1 VTTLLKMN
9 LFRDIKMV
17 EIKSFCGYIYNID
30 KVGDISKVIAPPWD
44 VINGEY
50 ERSLFQRS
58 PYNAIRLISQ
68 NGNPDEV
75 NEIFDKWVP
84 EKILMKSE
92 KEGFYFLKHR
102 FKYQNKELERKGFFA
117 LLKLQDFS
125 SGNVIPHE
133 VIFEKHKNN
142 RYSLID
148 KCRANFSPVFMLYH
162 DEENNIE
169 KILNADSEI
178 ITNGELNE
186 EKFIFGI
193 VNEEDKISAIKKFI
207 KSQKLFIAD
216 GHHRY
221 QAALSYFKD
230 NPSVENSYILVY
242 LVNME
247 SSELIINPTHR
258 YIPVDIPF
266 EEKMGELKNF
276 FEITKVPDGEK
287 EMFRKMERTEICQH
301 KFGVWDNKNF
311 YVLNLKD
318 KKDPLKYL
326 HSGKSKDWG
335 LLDGVVLHHFIL
347 KEIFGMDEKNFIYD
361 FSAEKLIKKC
371 EKSGKGIV
379 FFLNPVTKE
388 QFKNIVG
395 NREIMPP
402 KSTYF
407 YPKVPT
413 GLVIHKFE

>member
-1 VTTLLKMN
+1 
-9 LFRDIKMV
+9 MV
-17 EIKSFCGYIYNID
+17 EINSFRGYIYNLN
-30 KVGDISKVIAPPWD
+30 KVGDINKVIAPPWD

-50 ERSLFQRS
+50 ERSLFQSS

-75 NEIFDKWVP
+75 KRIFGKWVT
-84 EKILMKSE
+84 ERILVKSE
-92 KEGFYFLKHR
+92 RESFYFLKHG

-142 RYSLID
+142 RYRLVE
-148 KCRANFSPVFMLYH
+148 KCRANFSPVFMLYN

-169 KILNADSEI
+169 EILNAGTEI

-207 KSQKLFIAD
+207 KSQKLLIAD

-221 QAALSYFKD
+221 QAALSYFKN

-242 LVNME
+242 LVNLE
-247 SSELIINPTHR
+247 SPELIINPTHR
-258 YIPVDIPF
+258 YIPVDILF
-266 EEKMGELKNF
+266 EEKMVEIRNF
-276 FEITKVPDGEK
+276 FEITKVSGSK
-287 EMFRKMERTEICQH
+287 EMFNKMEKTEICQH

-318 KKDPLKYL
+318 KKYPLKYL
-326 HSGKSKDWG
+326 PPGKSENWG
-335 LLDGVVLHHFIL
+335 LLDVVVLHHFIL
-347 KEIFGMDEKNFIYD
+347 KEILGIGDKEFMYD
-361 FSAEKLIKKC
+361 SLAEKLIKKC
-371 EKSGKGIV
+371 KEFGKGIV

-388 QFKNIVG
+388 QFKKVVG
-395 NREIMPP
+395 NKEIMPP

-407 YPKVPT
+407 YPKVPS
-413 GLVIHKFE
+413 GLVIHKFENSLQGRMHPL